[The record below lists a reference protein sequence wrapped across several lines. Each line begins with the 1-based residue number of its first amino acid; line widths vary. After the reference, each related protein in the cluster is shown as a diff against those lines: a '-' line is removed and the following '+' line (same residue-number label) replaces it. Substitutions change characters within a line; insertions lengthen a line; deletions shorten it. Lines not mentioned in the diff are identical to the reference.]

1 MDSCQCSG
9 SIEGEDQ
16 GSNEVAEE
24 RSRIQVLEDR
34 GRVVEEKEVVVEREF
49 EQEV

>member
-16 GSNEVAEE
+16 GSKEVAEE

-34 GRVVEEKEVVVEREF
+34 GRVVEEKEVVV
-49 EQEV
+49 